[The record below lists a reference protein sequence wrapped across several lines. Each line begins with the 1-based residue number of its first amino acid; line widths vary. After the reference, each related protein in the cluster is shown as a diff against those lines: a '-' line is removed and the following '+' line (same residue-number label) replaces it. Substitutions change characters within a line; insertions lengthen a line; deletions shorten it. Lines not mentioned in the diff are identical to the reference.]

1 MAIKRFQQIKMSN
14 LEGDTGS
21 AIVYILILIL
31 WLFAAYRFWLVWAY
45 KLNYDEVINICF
57 LTP

>member
-1 MAIKRFQQIKMSN
+1 MSN

-45 KLNYDEVINICF
+45 KLNYDEVINFFF
-57 LTP
+57 LNTITP